1 MNGQIIIFEEI
12 SKFANFTNI
21 DSRNLEHF
29 KRKEKKKETIHK

>member
-12 SKFANFTNI
+12 SKFYI